1 MTKGVKMNKLKQIC
15 ILMLLVSTSVYSGGD
30 NIGSENSRSSNH
42 FAGNYMG
49 INIGYADSNSYSKDI
64 NHNDNNHHYSS
75 TGLDVYNIAI
85 GKNWIV
91 SNSYLI
97 GAEAALGYMDLK
109 VSEGGPCSIGG
120 SCAAPE
126 EDGKSSLHGGA
137 HLDFALRIGLVR
149 GDYVTYIKAGIVKTD
164 ITHSYTDT
172 EATGQTIISGTESS
186 SLTGKVYGIGVER
199 KINPTT
205 NFSIAY
211 NRYDFDMASGSATT
225 PITPVN
231 GPAPHHHETNI
242 KNISVGLISKF

>member
-1 MTKGVKMNKLKQIC
+1 MNKLRQIC
-15 ILMLLVSTSVYSGGD
+15 LLMLLVSTSVYSGGD
-30 NIGSENSRSSNH
+30 NIDTENLGSSNH

-75 TGLDVYNIAI
+75 TGLDSYNMAI

-97 GAEAALGYMDLK
+97 GAEVALGYMDLK
-109 VSEGGPCSIGG
+109 ASEGGPCSIEG
-120 SCAAPE
+120 SCTAPE

-149 GDYVTYIKAGIVKTD
+149 GDYMTYVKAGVVKTD

-172 EATGQTIISGTESS
+172 EEVGRLIISGTESS

-199 KINPTT
+199 KINPTR

-211 NRYDFDMASGSATT
+211 NRYDFDMASGSAITNT
-225 PITPVN
+225 PTGPV
-231 GPAPHHHETNI
+231 PHHHETNI
-242 KNISVGLISKF
+242 KIISVGLISKF

>member
-1 MTKGVKMNKLKQIC
+1 MFKKLTVTFYFVFFVINTSYAGGESD
-15 ILMLLVSTSVYSGGD
+15 STS
-30 NIGSENSRSSNH
+30 SSH
-42 FAGNYMG
+42 FSGNYMG

-75 TGLDVYNIAI
+75 TGLDSYNIAI

-97 GAEAALGYMDLK
+97 GAEAALGYMGLK
-109 VSEGGPCSIGG
+109 ASKGGPCSNGG
-120 SCAAPE
+120 ACAAPE

-149 GDYVTYIKAGIVKTD
+149 GDYMTYVKAGVVKTD

-199 KINPTT
+199 RINTAT
-205 NFSIAY
+205 NLSLAY
-211 NRYDFDMASGSATT
+211 SRYDFDMASGSATT
-225 PITPVN
+225 PITPAN
-231 GPAPHHHETNI
+231 GYVPHHHETSVKI
-242 KNISVGLISKF
+242 ISIGLISKF